1 MGQIKIATSVQC
13 VHEALVGLVARPQ
26 PETNQVQRR
35 GNGQLKTRVAAD
47 PARELL
53 GQPDVLADMELQSFD
68 SVIAKHEPQLQ
79 RAKPAAERNVPI
91 AIIDDGPRFRGFV
104 PQIFGKNAE
113 RLDQYLAVRN
123 VKTVTIEVR
132 KHPFVR
138 IEAIAVGVLEAGV
151 DVAKLRAER
160 GSAGHGGVNV

>member
-53 GQPDVLADMELQSFD
+53 GQPDVLADMELQPFD

-91 AIIDDGPRFRGFV
+91 AIIDDG
-104 PQIFGKNAE
+104 
-113 RLDQYLAVRN
+113 
-123 VKTVTIEVR
+123 
-132 KHPFVR
+132 
-138 IEAIAVGVLEAGV
+138 VLEAGV

-160 GSAGHGGVNV
+160 GSAGHGGVNVQPYIPLPAN